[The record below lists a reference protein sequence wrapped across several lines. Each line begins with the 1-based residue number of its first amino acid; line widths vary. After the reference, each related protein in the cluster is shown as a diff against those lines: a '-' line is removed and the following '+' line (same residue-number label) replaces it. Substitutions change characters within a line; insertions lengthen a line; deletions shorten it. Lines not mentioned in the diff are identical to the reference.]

1 MSDHME
7 KAEKKNRIAVLTN
20 GWSCEFLSEV
30 FEGIRKGAEADG
42 VDIFIFLSYH
52 LPSGV
57 NSTVRNLMQ
66 LFNLFDPGEFDG
78 AIVLTNTF
86 NTPEEIDTINKLIA
100 ENPIPTVS
108 TAVHIPNAAL
118 VDTDNYQG
126 AHELAKHIVE
136 HHKAKDIIFISGYE
150 GNEESIIRQ
159 KALEDVLEEHGL
171 SIRET
176 MYCNF
181 DFYTS
186 THRIQDWID
195 SGNRLPDA
203 FVCANDHMAL
213 GLISGLYQ
221 KGIRVPEDV
230 IVTGYDD
237 ILDARFSYPSV
248 STVSRKLEE
257 LGSQAYKELARQ
269 EEDPDPSRKITLQS
283 HFVPTE
289 SCGCPASK
297 ATVDLRERKMRNYF
311 LESNETTMVDFFFQE
326 IRVAMAQAESKE
338 LFNSIAA
345 ESLGKRRFFGK
356 DYCICTEPFFFEL
369 NDNAKLKP
377 SNHFHSQMDVLY
389 ELRDGTESA
398 PLRQFNSSEL
408 YPGYKH
414 EPGKSNIYLLS
425 AMYGN
430 NMTIGYMAIKNYPE
444 VMYDQ
449 RFKRWLNNMESLLI
463 TVRQYMFSQKANR
476 QLKEIYMNDFLT
488 GMYNR
493 TGCED
498 VLYSYIEKR
507 KAAGKYTTLL
517 FADINFM
524 KKINDGYG
532 HLNGDLAIKAT
543 ARALRNALSEDWLFG
558 RYGGDEFIAVGPGEA
573 TIDIDKYRADF
584 TAAMN
589 NMIINLKLSFDLSAS
604 LGYCIIAPDNVGYI
618 GDFIRIADTS
628 MYEEK
633 QRMHKLLSSE

>member
-1 MSDHME
+1 MSDSKE
-7 KAEKKNRIAVLTN
+7 KTKKKNRIAVLTN

-30 FEGIRKGAEADG
+30 FEGIRKAAEADG
-42 VDIFIFLSYH
+42 TDIFIFLNYH
-52 LPSGV
+52 LPAGV
-57 NSTVRNLMQ
+57 NSTVRSLMH
-66 LFNLFDPGEFDG
+66 LFNLFDPKEFDG
-78 AIVLTNTF
+78 AIVLANTF
-86 NTPEEIDTINKLIA
+86 NTAEEIDTIKEILA
-100 ENPIPTVS
+100 KDPIPTVS
-108 TAVHIPNAAL
+108 TALHIPNAAL
-118 VDTDNYQG
+118 IDTDNYDG

-136 HHKAKDIIFISGYE
+136 HHNAKDIIFIGGYE
-150 GNEESIIRQ
+150 GNEESAIRR

-176 MYCNF
+176 IYCNF
-181 DFYTS
+181 DFYMS
-186 THRIQDWID
+186 THKIQDWID
-195 SGNRLPDA
+195 NGNKLPDA

-221 KGIRVPEDV
+221 KGIIVPKDV

-257 LGSQAYKELARQ
+257 LGTQTYKELIRQ

-297 ATVDLRERKMRNYF
+297 ATVELRERKMRNF
-311 LESNETTMVDFFFQE
+311 FFESNETTMVDFFFQE
-326 IRVAMAQAESKE
+326 IRVAMAQAETKE
-338 LFNSIAA
+338 QFNSISAKT
-345 ESLGKRRFFGK
+345 LGRRRFFGK

-369 NDNAKLKP
+369 NENTTPKP
-377 SNHFHSQMDVLY
+377 SNRFHDKMDVLY
-389 ELRDGTESA
+389 ELKNGESA
-398 PLRQFNSSEL
+398 PLRQFSSSEL
-408 YPGYKH
+408 YPGYTH
-414 EPGKSNIYLLS
+414 EPGKSNVYLLS

-430 NMTIGYMAIKNYPE
+430 NMTIGYMAIKNYPQI
-444 VMYDQ
+444 MYDQ
-449 RFKRWLNNMESLLI
+449 KFKRWLNNLESLLI

-498 VLYSYIEKR
+498 VLFSYIEKR
-507 KAAGKYTTLL
+507 KSENKYTTLL

-558 RYGGDEFIAVGPGEA
+558 RYGGDEFIAVGPGEP

-584 TAAMN
+584 AAAMN
-589 NMIINLKLSFDLSAS
+589 DMITNLKLSFELSAS

-633 QRMHKLLSSE
+633 QRMHKLLS

>member
-1 MSDHME
+1 MSDHKE
-7 KAEKKNRIAVLTN
+7 KTEKKNRIAVLTN

-30 FEGIRKGAEADG
+30 FEGIREEAEADG
-42 VDIFIFLSYH
+42 TDIFIFLNYH

-57 NSTVRNLMQ
+57 NRPVWSL
-66 LFNLFDPGEFDG
+66 LHIFNLFDPKEYDG
-78 AIVLTNTF
+78 VIVLANTF
-86 NTPEEIDTINKLIA
+86 NTAEEIDTIKEILA
-100 ENPIPTVS
+100 KDPIPTVS
-108 TAVHIPNAAL
+108 TALHIPNAAL
-118 VDTDNYQG
+118 IDTDNYDG

-136 HHKAKDIIFISGYE
+136 HHNAKDIIFIGGYE
-150 GNEESIIRQ
+150 DNEESAIRR
-159 KALEDVLEEHGL
+159 KALEDVLNEHGL

-176 MYCNF
+176 IYCNF
-181 DFYTS
+181 DFYMS
-186 THRIQDWID
+186 THTIQDWVD
-195 SGNRLPDA
+195 KGNKLPDA

-221 KGIRVPEDV
+221 KGIIVPKDV

-248 STVSRKLEE
+248 STVSRKLKE
-257 LGSQAYKELARQ
+257 LGAEAYKELVRQ

-297 ATVDLRERKMRNYF
+297 PTVELRERKMRNF
-311 LESNETTMVDFFFQE
+311 FFENNETTMVDFFFQE
-326 IRVAMAQAESKE
+326 IRVAMAQAETKE
-338 LFNSIAA
+338 QFNSISART
-345 ESLGKRRFFGK
+345 LGRRRFFGK

-369 NDNAKLKP
+369 NENVTPKS
-377 SNHFHSQMDVLY
+377 SNRFHDKMDVLF
-389 ELRDGTESA
+389 ELKDGAPA

-408 YPGYKH
+408 YPGYKY
-414 EPGKSNIYLLS
+414 EPGKSNVYLLS

-430 NMTIGYMAIKNYPE
+430 NMTIGYMAIKNYPQI
-444 VMYDQ
+444 MYDQ
-449 RFKRWLNNMESLLI
+449 KFKRWLNNLESLLI
-463 TVRQYMFSQKANR
+463 TARQYMFSQKANR

-498 VLYSYIEKR
+498 VLFSYIEKR
-507 KAAGKYTTLL
+507 KSENKYTTLL

-558 RYGGDEFIAVGPGEA
+558 RYGGDEFIAVGPGEP

-584 TAAMN
+584 AAAMN
-589 NMIINLKLSFDLSAS
+589 DMITNLKLSFELSAS

-618 GDFIRIADTS
+618 GDFIRIADMS

-633 QRMHKLLSSE
+633 QRMHKLLS